1 MLTPHPAAIA
11 VILGSAFEADIA
23 GLELSSQELQ
33 TPWGQQQIF
42 AVKQLDRPAYLLFR
56 HGLPHQ
62 LLPNQINYRAQAWAL
77 SQLGVRS
84 LLVTSSVGVM
94 TDRLPLN
101 QPLLLSDI
109 LMPDNR
115 LPDGS
120 ACSLFTQ
127 PTPGQGHLVLDEGLC
142 SRALN
147 AQLTELARSEGV
159 TLGGEAVFA
168 YVGGPR
174 TKTAAENRFWA
185 LAGAQVNAMTLA
197 PEMVLANEL
206 GIATSGL
213 VVGHKY
219 SLPNSPDPMSQQNRE
234 QQNLDQ
240 HSIAQSLVD
249 SRQAMESIIRAFVQ
263 KGMEVPFAN
272 HLFQFD
278 YPHDANHP
286 HEAKT

>member
-1 MLTPHPAAIA
+1 MPTPHPTAVA
-11 VILGSAFEADIA
+11 VILGSAFDAGIAD
-23 GLELSSQELQ
+23 LELSPQELQ
-33 TPWGQQQIF
+33 TPWGQQQVF
-42 AVKQLDRPAYLLFR
+42 AVQQLDRPAYLLFR

-77 SQLGVRS
+77 SQLGVGS
-84 LLVTSSVGVM
+84 LMVTSSVGVM

-147 AQLTELARSEGV
+147 AQLSELAEREDIAM
-159 TLGGEAVFA
+159 GGEAVFA

-185 LAGAQVNAMTLA
+185 QAGAQVNAMTLA

-219 SLPNSPDPMSQQNRE
+219 SLPDGRKPV
-234 QQNLDQ
+234 DQ

-263 KGMEVPFAN
+263 SGTQVPFAN

-278 YPHDANHP
+278 RSHDAHQ
-286 HEAKT
+286 

>member
-1 MLTPHPAAIA
+1 MPTPQPAAVA
-11 VILGSAFEADIA
+11 VILGSAFDAGIA
-23 GLELSSQELQ
+23 GLEFHPQELQ
-33 TPWGQQQIF
+33 TPWGQQRVY
-42 AVKQLDRPAYLLFR
+42 AVNHLDRPAYLVFR

-77 SQLGVRS
+77 SQLGVGS
-84 LLVTSSVGVM
+84 LMVTSSVGVM

-147 AQLTELARSEGV
+147 AQLTDLADSEGIAI
-159 TLGGEAVFA
+159 GGEAVFA

-185 LAGAQVNAMTLA
+185 QAGAQVNAMTLA
-197 PEMVLANEL
+197 PEMVLTNEL

-219 SLPNSPDPMSQQNRE
+219 SLPDGSQPPLEPQKE
-234 QQNLDQ
+234 PQKLDQ
-240 HSIAQSLVD
+240 QSIAQSLVD
-249 SRQAMESIIRAFVQ
+249 SRQAMEAIIRAFVQ
-263 KGMEVPFAN
+263 RGTTVPFAN
-272 HLFQFD
+272 HLYQFD
-278 YPHDANHP
+278 RSHDPNR
-286 HEAKT
+286 

>member
-1 MLTPHPAAIA
+1 MSTPHPPAVA
-11 VILGSAFEADIA
+11 VILGSAFDAGIA
-23 GLELSSQELQ
+23 GLELSLQELH
-33 TPWGQQQIF
+33 TPWGQQPVY
-42 AVKQLDRPAYLLFR
+42 AVKHLHRPAYLVFR

-62 LLPNQINYRAQAWAL
+62 WLPNQLNYRAQAWAL

-84 LLVTSSVGVM
+84 LMVTSSVGVM

-120 ACSLFTQ
+120 ACSLFTE

-147 AQLTELARSEGV
+147 SQLAELAQSEGI

-185 LAGAQVNAMTLA
+185 QAGAQVNAMTLA

-219 SLPNSPDPMSQQNRE
+219 SLPNDGTSPAE
-234 QQNLDQ
+234 QQTLDQ
-240 HSIAQSLVD
+240 QSLAQSLVD
-249 SRQAMESIIRAFVQ
+249 SRQAIERITRAFVQ
-263 KGMEVPFAN
+263 RGTEVPFAN
-272 HLFQFD
+272 HLFQFG
-278 YPHDANHP
+278 HDAS
-286 HEAKT
+286 K

>member
-1 MLTPHPAAIA
+1 MSKPYPAAVA
-11 VILGSAFEADIA
+11 VILGSAFDAGIA
-23 GLELSSQELQ
+23 GLELSPQELQ
-33 TPWGQQQIF
+33 TPWGQQRVY
-42 AVKQLDRPAYLLFR
+42 AVNDLDRPAYLLFR

-77 SQLGVRS
+77 SQLGVGS
-84 LLVTSSVGVM
+84 LMVTSSVGVM
-94 TDRLPLN
+94 TDQLPLN

-147 AQLTELARSEGV
+147 AQLTQLAETEGV
-159 TLGGEAVFA
+159 TIGGEAVFA

-185 LAGAQVNAMTLA
+185 QAGAQVNAMTLA

-219 SLPNSPDPMSQQNRE
+219 SLPYGHNPSVE

-240 HSIAQSLVD
+240 QSLAQSLVD
-249 SRQAMESIIRAFVQ
+249 SRQAIERITRAFVHRGTQ
-263 KGMEVPFAN
+263 VPFAN

-278 YPHDANHP
+278 HNHDANH
-286 HEAKT
+286 